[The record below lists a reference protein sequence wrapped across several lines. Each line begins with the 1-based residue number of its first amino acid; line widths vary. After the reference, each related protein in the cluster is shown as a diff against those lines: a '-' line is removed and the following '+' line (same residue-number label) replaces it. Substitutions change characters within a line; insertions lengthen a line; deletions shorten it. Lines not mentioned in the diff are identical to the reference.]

1 MVNELVF
8 LFSADADIQ
17 SAFELHENNGAGRGE
32 LFLRK
37 LDDALSQ
44 LRAFPESGPRYCKEH
59 RRLRVSGSPYGIFYR
74 VIGRRIILAHLLD
87 LRQDP
92 EVIRRK
98 LG

>member
-1 MVNELVF
+1 VNELVF
-8 LFSADADIQ
+8 LFSADDDIQ
-17 SAFELHENNGAGRGE
+17 AAFEHHENSGVGRGE

-37 LDDALSQ
+37 LDGALGQ
-44 LRAFPESGPRYCKEH
+44 LRTFPESGPRYFQEH
-59 RRLRVSGSPYGIFYR
+59 RRLRVPGSHYGIFYQLVGRR
-74 VIGRRIILAHLLD
+74 VIFAHLLD

>member
-1 MVNELVF
+1 VNELVF

-17 SAFELHENNGAGRGE
+17 SAFELHEGRGAGRGE
-32 LFLRK
+32 FFLRK
-37 LDDALSQ
+37 LDGALGQ
-44 LRAFPESGPRYCKEH
+44 LRTFPKSGPRYAKEH
-59 RRLRVSGSPYGIFYR
+59 RRLRVPRFHYALFYR
-74 VIGRRIILAHLLD
+74 VIGRRVIFAHLLD